1 MNEKMDTLVRIVI
14 PVYKGSLT
22 RNERASLKQ
31 CVKVLSSYSIT
42 LVCHKAL
49 DLSAYFAE
57 YSDFKVEFFN
67 LSYFENIRGYNKLL
81 LSREFYHRFRN
92 SKYLLIYQLDA
103 WVFRDELIYWCS
115 KGYDYIGAPWIDI
128 NVFNWLKLKIYPKY
142 LYYMHLFFGK
152 GKFLSKVGNGGFSLR
167 KVNTFIINLHIF
179 GFAAKNWK
187 ANEDSFYS
195 HFVKTFNPFFKIAP
209 FTTALRFSFDI
220 FPQKAYDLNNN
231 ELPLGCHAWEKESS
245 PYEGNVTFWEKLIN
259 NDDLS

>member
-1 MNEKMDTLVRIVI
+1 MGNENTVGIII
-14 PVYKGSLT
+14 PVYKDTMTS
-22 RNERASLKQ
+22 NERRSLIR
-31 CVKVLSSYSIT
+31 CTKVLKSHEII
-42 LVCHKAL
+42 LVCPHCLNLVDYKN
-49 DLSAYFAE
+49 E
-57 YSDFKVEFFN
+57 NPNIKNEFFDKV
-67 LSYFENIRGYNKLL
+67 YFESISAYNKLL
-81 LSREFYHRFRN
+81 MSKEFYLRFDRFN
-92 SKYLLIYQLDA
+92 YILIYQLDA
-103 WVFRDELIYWCS
+103 WIFRDDLNYWCS
-115 KGYDYIGAPWIDI
+115 LGFDYIGAPWIDI
-128 NVFNWLKLKIYPKY
+128 NVLNWLKLKIYPKY
-142 LYYMHLFFGK
+142 LYYIQLFFGK

-167 KVNTFIINLHIF
+167 KVNTFILNLQIF

-231 ELPLGCHAWEKESS
+231 ELPLGCHAWEKDSA